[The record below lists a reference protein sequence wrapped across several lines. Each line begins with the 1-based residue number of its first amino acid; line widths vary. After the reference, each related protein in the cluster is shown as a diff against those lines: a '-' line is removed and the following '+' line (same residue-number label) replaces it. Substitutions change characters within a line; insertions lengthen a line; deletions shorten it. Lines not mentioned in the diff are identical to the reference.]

1 MKKQVINKIITI
13 ALFAISL
20 LGLVVFSFFI
30 FIWLDIEIFG
40 LQDPEF
46 TSENSALFYDRL
58 IKMAIV
64 IGGMALFLGILFT
77 LYFISYRFHK
87 RVVLIVLFSA
97 IEACLASSIIVT
109 VVFEFNFGLI
119 TNYAFTVPTFYLTHL
134 PLMMVFGTSVYI
146 YLSSSIK
153 QIKKA

>member
-20 LGLVVFSFFI
+20 LGLVLFSFFI
-30 FIWLDIEIFG
+30 FIWLDVEIFG

-46 TSENSALFYDRL
+46 TSENSALFYDHL

-64 IGGMALFLGILFT
+64 IGGIALFLGILFT
-77 LYFISYRFHK
+77 LYFVTYRFHN
-87 RVVLIVLFSA
+87 RVILIVLFS
-97 IEACLASSIIVT
+97 IVETCLASSIIAT
-109 VVFEFNFGLI
+109 VIFEFNFDLI
-119 TNYAFTVPTFYLTHL
+119 TNYAFLVPSFYLTHL
-134 PLMMVFGTSVYI
+134 PLMIAFGTSVYI
-146 YLSSSIK
+146 YLSSLIK